1 MDRVIEYLEKPTL
14 HDEKHIAAILE
25 RLLSSVKKK
34 DIDELSSLF
43 SDNARIAM
51 YDKNEKLY
59 EKSEHLEEMKKLMRE
74 IHTINYKSTL
84 IRLKNEKEATVS
96 CCSIIKFRGKLTPIP
111 RERFFTFRQY
121 DGIWYITKVLYGD

>member
-1 MDRVIEYLEKPTL
+1 MNRVIEYLEKPTQR
-14 HDEKHIAAILE
+14 DEKDIAAILE

-59 EKSEHLEEMKKLMRE
+59 KKSEYLEGMKKLMQD
-74 IHTINYKSTL
+74 IHAINYKNTL
-84 IRLKNEKEATVS
+84 IRLKNKKEATAS
-96 CCSIIKFRGKLTPIP
+96 CYNITTFRGKLAPIS
-111 RERFFTFRQY
+111 RERFFTFRRY
-121 DGIWYITKVLYGD
+121 DSIWYITKVLYRE